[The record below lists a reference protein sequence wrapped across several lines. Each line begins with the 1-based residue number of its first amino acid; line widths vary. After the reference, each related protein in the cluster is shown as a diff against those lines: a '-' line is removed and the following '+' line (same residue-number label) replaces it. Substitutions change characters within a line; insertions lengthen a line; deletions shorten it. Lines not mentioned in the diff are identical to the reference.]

1 VGSAQLS
8 GVSRLFGGEGRGLA
22 LRVDGF
28 GQVVQPFL
36 LKSDPPSWNQGDG
49 GKSHGKGLLGLISE
63 GKVEKDCIRSIIIV
77 PGEEDFFCSGEGD
90 LQVDL
95 FTPLPF
101 RNLKTDYI
109 FLD

>member
-1 VGSAQLS
+1 VGSAKLS
-8 GVSRLFGGEGRGLA
+8 GVSRLFSGEGRELA

-28 GQVVQPFL
+28 SQVVHPFL

-49 GKSHGKGLLGLISE
+49 SKSHGKGLLGFISK

-77 PGEEDFFCSGEGD
+77 PGKEDLFCSEKGD
-90 LQVDL
+90 SQIDL
-95 FTPLPF
+95 FTPLPL
-101 RNLKTDYI
+101 RNLKTDHI